1 MRADRD
7 RRPLAWRVDGDA
19 AKAGKDIDT
28 ALMVLGTDDG
38 IALAK
43 RLNLAA
49 LFIERTDEG
58 FAERATPRFEALTAK
73 R

>member
-1 MRADRD
+1 VSEEG
-7 RRPLAWRVDGDA
+7 L
-19 AKAGKDIDT
+19 
-28 ALMVLGTDDG
+28 
-38 IALAK
+38 ALAK

-58 FAERATPRFEALTAK
+58 FVERATPRFEALTAK